1 MNFIN
6 LRSVFNRKVRAKNP
20 LLFIYKPV
28 VSNAEKPRNQ
38 VNKTIFEITKMDC
51 PSEENLIR
59 MKLDGISSIANLDFD
74 IPNRKL
80 TVFHSGEIDQIEKSV
95 IELNLGGK
103 KISTEQ
109 TDQTEFKE
117 NENQKNWSRR
127 NYPI

>member
-1 MNFIN
+1 MIYVN
-6 LRSVFNRKVRAKNP
+6 LSSALNRKVRAKNP

-103 KISTEQ
+103 KNLNGTNRPNGI
-109 TDQTEFKE
+109 
-117 NENQKNWSRR
+117 
-127 NYPI
+127 